1 MRTAK
6 WNWVSTLG
14 VAVLAMILSLP
25 LSSQTAWGKDPLTIR
40 LVWKINPTFSALI
53 VAKEKGYYAR
63 EGLNLNI
70 GQGAGEKPAIQSVV
84 AGKDEFA
91 FATGLAT
98 AKAIDRDVSIIMVA
112 NYIKRVPMAVAAH
125 PDIPLRTPKDLEGK
139 RWAASPGDSFI
150 SILPTFAK
158 NNNID
163 INKIERVHVTWAVK
177 HASFMKRDTDLVS
190 VYVTNDLP
198 VLEMK
203 MGKKLNVLPAW
214 EWGYDV
220 LAHGLVTTKSYP
232 EEKADTLRR
241 VIRATSEGFRF
252 TSENPSAVAELLM
265 KSFPA
270 VFSKKG
276 LVEKQVRILNTLL
289 KTKATQS
296 HSMGW
301 QAKTDWERTLTTLER
316 TGEIKN
322 RKRMTA
328 YFTNRY
334 VPE

>member
-125 PDIPLRTPKDLEGK
+125 PDIPLRTPKDLEGNVGPHPPETLLFPSSQPLP
-139 RWAASPGDSFI
+139 RI
-150 SILPTFAK
+150 TTSILTRSK
-158 NNNID
+158 
-163 INKIERVHVTWAVK
+163 EC
-177 HASFMKRDTDLVS
+177 
-190 VYVTNDLP
+190 
-198 VLEMK
+198 
-203 MGKKLNVLPAW
+203 
-214 EWGYDV
+214 
-220 LAHGLVTTKSYP
+220 
-232 EEKADTLRR
+232 TLR
-241 VIRATSEGFRF
+241 G
-252 TSENPSAVAELLM
+252 P
-265 KSFPA
+265 
-270 VFSKKG
+270 
-276 LVEKQVRILNTLL
+276 
-289 KTKATQS
+289 
-296 HSMGW
+296 
-301 QAKTDWERTLTTLER
+301 
-316 TGEIKN
+316 
-322 RKRMTA
+322 
-328 YFTNRY
+328 
-334 VPE
+334 